1 MKDNYFDIEPLV
13 AKVKLNC
20 NCKEIRGKKIILEKV
35 VDIDNVSIKEFN
47 FALTNYYL
55 RRNFNCPSFAYYGH
69 VDGLGYF
76 VGPDEIKRV
85 KMYK

>member
-13 AKVKLNC
+13 AKVKRSVKHNG
-20 NCKEIRGKKIILEKV
+20 IGGKKIILEKV
-35 VDIDNVSIKEFN
+35 VSIDDIPIKEFN
-47 FALTNYYL
+47 YALTNYYD
-55 RRNFNCPSFAYYGH
+55 RRNCNCPSFAYYGH

>member
-35 VDIDNVSIKEFN
+35 VDIDGVLFENYTIALVSYF
-47 FALTNYYL
+47 
-55 RRNFNCPSFAYYGH
+55 RRRDFNCPSFAYYGH

>member
-1 MKDNYFDIEPLV
+1 MKNNCFNIEFLT
-13 AKVKLNC
+13 AKVKRC
-20 NCKEIRGKKIILEKV
+20 VKHQGIGGKKIILEKV
-35 VDIDNVSIKEFN
+35 VDIDNIPLRDYNIALVNYFN
-47 FALTNYYL
+47 
-55 RRNFNCPSFAYYGH
+55 RRNYNCPSFAYYGH

>member
-20 NCKEIRGKKIILEKV
+20 NCEKIRGKKIILEKV
-35 VDIDNVSIKEFN
+35 VNIDNVPFGNYNS
-47 FALTNYYL
+47 ALLNYYL
-55 RRNFNCPSFAYYGH
+55 RRNCNCPSFAYYGH
-69 VDGLGYF
+69 VDDIGYF